1 MTLRVHFWGTRGSI
15 PSPGRDTVRYGG
27 NTPCLEL
34 RTPEGWLIVLDA
46 GTGIRELGRSL
57 MHSAN
62 GAPIR
67 GDIFLTH
74 AHWDHIQGLPFFAPI
89 FHPGNQFTIWGS
101 RAMESSIGRVVR
113 DQMSPVVFPVTFEEL
128 AATIEFRELAEG
140 HSTPGNYDVRVM
152 PVQHPGG
159 ALAFRFASGAT
170 VTSRDPKRSNG
181 TAASTTQRNDRQNG
195 DPHHGDHQH
204 GDQQRAGLVYI
215 SDNELGDAAP
225 YALSA
230 SWRRDL
236 VQFVHGARVLV
247 HDAMF
252 TAEEYRHHHG
262 WGHSTYEDAVELAIE
277 SGVETLVL
285 FHHKPERTDDEVD
298 RRTDEC
304 RSLAARRGGSLQV
317 IAAAEGLVLDV

>member
-1 MTLRVHFWGTRGSI
+1 MTLHVRFWGTRGSI
-15 PSPGRDTVRYGG
+15 PSPGRETVRYGG

-57 MHSAN
+57 MDGAN

-101 RAMESSIGRVVR
+101 KAMESSIGRVVR
-113 DQMSPVVFPVTFEEL
+113 DQMSPVVFPVTFEQL
-128 AATIEFRELAEG
+128 AATIEFRELADG
-140 HSTPGNYDVRVM
+140 HNTPGNYDVGVM

-159 ALAFRFASGAT
+159 ALAFRFSSRAGNGA
-170 VTSRDPKRSNG
+170 VPNG
-181 TAASTTQRNDRQNG
+181 
-195 DPHHGDHQH
+195 
-204 GDQQRAGLVYI
+204 QQRSLVYI
-215 SDNELGDAAP
+215 SDNELGAAAP
-225 YALSA
+225 YAFTA

-236 VQFVHGARVLV
+236 VRFIHGARVLV

-262 WGHSTYEDAVELAIE
+262 WGHSTYQDAVELALE
-277 SGVETLVL
+277 SEVETLVL

-298 RRTDEC
+298 RQTDEC
-304 RSLAARRGGSLQV
+304 RNMAAKRGGLLRV
-317 IAAAEGLVLDV
+317 IAAAEGLTLAV